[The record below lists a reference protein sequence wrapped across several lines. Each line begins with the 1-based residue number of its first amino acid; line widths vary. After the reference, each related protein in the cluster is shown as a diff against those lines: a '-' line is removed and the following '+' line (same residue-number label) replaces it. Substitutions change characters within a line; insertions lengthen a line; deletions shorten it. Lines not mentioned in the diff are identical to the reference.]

1 MCVCVFVF
9 CFISASDFAFFVLFL
24 PRSFTINNT
33 LLDASSVTRS
43 LSRCCSWFQ
52 FSARVSEKTGSCVSR
67 FKYRSLC
74 AHAVPVALVAGGGV
88 ALYFTI
94 AVVSPSFP
102 CRCSE
107 PCVLLLFDTIA
118 RGKVVCDEQHIKHAN
133 KACRR
138 GAARKRDSRKNEE
151 LKSAR
156 SRFVLE
162 GFLLRL

>member
-1 MCVCVFVF
+1 MPAARQGPFHVAARGF
-9 CFISASDFAFFVLFL
+9 
-24 PRSFTINNT
+24 SFRHGHRKKQEVVSRALNT
-33 LLDASSVTRS
+33 ARCARTR
-43 LSRCCSWFQ
+43 FQ
-52 FSARVSEKTGSCVSR
+52 F
-67 FKYRSLC
+67 
-74 AHAVPVALVAGGGV
+74 ALVSGGGV